1 MPCDIGGVVQNG
13 FHSGTLRAMSDPVP
27 TNNSKL
33 SSGKSGQDAASG
45 KKRVVEKAALT
56 PKRKTGRA
64 GEFEIGGPEG
74 PEPTR
79 FGDWE
84 RKGRCIDF

>member
-1 MPCDIGGVVQNG
+1 LKVQKRG
-13 FHSGTLRAMSDPVP
+13 HSGTLRAMSESVPANKTRSPGEQPGRGLQAPATPV
-27 TNNSKL
+27 
-33 SSGKSGQDAASG
+33 
-45 KKRVVEKAALT
+45 VVPVAENGAEQQEA
-56 PKRKTGRA
+56 R
-64 GEFEIGGPEG
+64 EIGGPQG